1 MTNQELAKIL
11 KIENYRMLAA
21 DITDRLKDNNTEYIH
36 YSQEDFEKRRDA
48 VGHLFQSNFLS
59 FVISSYSLDTGER
72 DEWFDI
78 IFENCDDE
86 MELKVR
92 ECVDLYT
99 SSFKYNISDEEVIA
113 LINKGE

>member
-11 KIENYRMLAA
+11 KMENYRLLAR
-21 DITDRLKDNNTEYIH
+21 DITEFLDENDSEYIH
-36 YSQEDFEKRRDA
+36 NSQEDFEKRQDA
-48 VGHLFQSNFLS
+48 VNNLFQDGFLK
-59 FVISSYSLDTGER
+59 FVISSYSLYTGER

-78 IFENCDDE
+78 IFENCDNE

-99 SSFKYNISDEEVIA
+99 SSFKYNISDEDVIA